1 MTDTLNYDKKT
12 VPGTAGLIV
21 SVISYTL
28 SRNPLYNNSKKIY
41 TPLWCVK
48 SYLNYTPLWCVI
60 FCAILYFDFFHGIF
74 KINYSSIV
82 CSVGFIPVLIEVHI
96 EIRIDC
102 RMKKWKMYILY
113 DKYNHLI

>member
-28 SRNPLYNNSKKIY
+28 SRNPLYNNSKK
-41 TPLWCVK
+41 
-48 SYLNYTPLWCVI
+48 NYTPLWCVI